1 MTTHVH
7 AVEASTPGFEVLMRM
22 TRHNVHHLPVVD
34 GARVLGMVSA
44 TDLIRQEGA
53 NAVYLVGAAHRAGSV
68 AALAAVGR
76 RLPELQVQLTFAGA
90 SDRQVGEAI
99 SAVNDALTQRLLG
112 LAVQRLG
119 APPVGYAWVTGGSQ
133 ARREQTAHSDQDNA
147 LILSDEAT
155 PDDDRYFEAL
165 ARFVNDGLHACGLAY
180 CPGEVMASNPKW
192 RQPRA
197 QWRRYFDTWINA
209 PEPMALMLSSVFFD
223 LRVVHGDASLLE
235 TLQRENLDRSRENG
249 IFLAYMTANALTQR
263 PPLGFF
269 RNIVLI
275 RGGEHDRSFDIKLK
289 GVMPVVNL
297 ARVYALA
304 EGRAELNTVDRLRAT
319 AGTPALSAEGARNL
333 EDAYGFV
340 GTLRSRHQARALRAC
355 RPADNF
361 VVPGELSE
369 LERAHL
375 KDAFRVIATMQQ
387 ALERRYPP
395 GPSR

>member
-1 MTTHVH
+1 
-7 AVEASTPGFEVLMRM
+7 
-22 TRHNVHHLPVVD
+22 
-34 GARVLGMVSA
+34 
-44 TDLIRQEGA
+44 
-53 NAVYLVGAAHRAGSV
+53 
-68 AALAAVGR
+68 
-76 RLPELQVQLTFAGA
+76 
-90 SDRQVGEAI
+90 
-99 SAVNDALTQRLLG
+99 
-112 LAVQRLG
+112 
-119 APPVGYAWVTGGSQ
+119 
-133 ARREQTAHSDQDNA
+133 
-147 LILSDEAT
+147 
-155 PDDDRYFEAL
+155 
-165 ARFVNDGLHACGLAY
+165 
-180 CPGEVMASNPKW
+180 MASNPKW

-197 QWRRYFDTWINA
+197 QWRSYFDTWINA

-361 VVPGELSE
+361 VAPGELSE